1 MANDRDL
8 FYRHRDRFNHLIGNG
23 GAHTAEAASIFYFL
37 NRTCFNGL
45 CRFNRS
51 GRFNVPFGRY
61 ARIRYIR
68 DFSAFA
74 PALAE
79 WTFDSGDFETVDLER
94 GDFVYADPPYD
105 VQFTQYSR
113 GGFSWEDQERTAAWL
128 ARHRG
133 PAVLVNQATP
143 RVLELYRSLGYRLA
157 TVDAPRR
164 ISRTGD
170 RTAAREVIA
179 TRNLE

>member
-1 MANDRDL
+1 
-8 FYRHRDRFNHLIGNG
+8 
-23 GAHTAEAASIFYFL
+23 
-37 NRTCFNGL
+37 
-45 CRFNRS
+45 
-51 GRFNVPFGRY
+51 
-61 ARIRYIR
+61 
-68 DFSAFA
+68 
-74 PALAE
+74 
-79 WTFDSGDFETVDLER
+79 
-94 GDFVYADPPYD
+94 